1 MVIRSLQLSPGSI
14 IAVLSIRDIRTLWRF
29 LVWSVQAWGMTE
41 LIRMVEMETRQPVEG
56 ILVVNFLLYV
66 IFVELWRPEFAFFW
80 KNDPLRESRNSSGK

>member
-1 MVIRSLQLSPGSI
+1 
-14 IAVLSIRDIRTLWRF
+14 
-29 LVWSVQAWGMTE
+29 MTE